1 VALIVHHLKPP
12 FLDGRVSFSLQQTM
26 VSTVR
31 DPTSDMATNSRNGS
45 KLLREV
51 RERKEQSKMRKRFWE
66 LGGSRMGDAMGIAKP
81 EEANPETDTVDDEGN
96 VDYRDGNTFAKHMK
110 GQKNESASDFSR
122 NKSITEQR
130 QFLPVYTVREELLN
144 IVRENQI
151 TVIVG
156 ETGSGKT
163 TQLTQYL
170 HEDGWSQHGLIGCTQ
185 PRRVAAMSVAKRVA
199 EEMGVELGDEV
210 GYAIRFE
217 DLTNEKT
224 VIKYMTDGV
233 LLRESLREAD
243 LDRYSAIV
251 MVLATPDL
259 ALRIL
264 TLPISSLRMKLTSDL
279 CTQMSCWVS

>member
-1 VALIVHHLKPP
+1 MVA
-12 FLDGRVSFSLQQTM
+12 
-26 VSTVR
+26 TVR
-31 DPTSDMATNSRNGS
+31 DPSSDMATNARNGS

-51 RERKEQSKMRKRFWE
+51 RERREQSKMRKRFWE
-66 LGGSRMGDAMGIAKP
+66 LGGSRMGDAMGIARP
-81 EEANPETDTVDDEGN
+81 EDSNEGNETLDEEGN
-96 VDYRDGNTFAKHMK
+96 VDYKDGNTFAKHMK
-110 GQKNESASDFSR
+110 SQKSGSASEFSR
-122 NKSITEQR
+122 TKTITEQR

-170 HEDGWSQHGLIGCTQ
+170 HEDGWSQYGLIGCTQ

-251 MVLATPDL
+251 MVSSSYL
-259 ALRIL
+259 
-264 TLPISSLRMKLTSDL
+264 LPSLHPG
-279 CTQMSCWVS
+279 